1 MAELPSPHLA
11 LTEMLKSLGLTKY
24 EALVY
29 IGLLKEPGATATR
42 IHEVAGV
49 PRASVYPV
57 LERLIQKNMV
67 SVSLGTPRRFEAV
80 PPDAAI
86 DHLLEAVSADAAR
99 AKKMLSR
106 IWRER
111 NPKGPGDQDY
121 IWSIYG
127 IDNIRARLAD
137 LLRNASISIDA
148 VLYGDVPREIYS
160 VLCVKAGSIPA
171 RVTSSDRTKFACPGI
186 EVSALP
192 LPTTGVEEGEVR
204 FTGGLFLVDGMRA
217 MVVIATGKE
226 EATALF
232 SESSGFVRFFS
243 SYLDLVS
250 SIKARPGQ

>member
-1 MAELPSPHLA
+1 MAETKTPHLA

-67 SVSLGTPRRFEAV
+67 AVSLGTPRRFEAV
-80 PPDAAI
+80 PPDTAI
-86 DHLLEAVSADAAR
+86 DHLLEAVSADASR
-99 AKKMLSR
+99 AKKMLSK

-111 NPKGPGDQDY
+111 DERGPGDQDF

-127 IDNIRARLAD
+127 FENIRARLTD
-137 LLRNASISIDA
+137 LLRNASLSIDA
-148 VLYGDVPREIYS
+148 VLFGEMPKEVS
-160 VLCVKAGSIPA
+160 MVLCEKAGSLPV
-171 RVTSSDRTKFACPGI
+171 RVTTKDPAAFSCPAI
-186 EVSALP
+186 MVRALP
-192 LPTTGVEEGEVR
+192 FPPADIREKDLH
-204 FTGGLFLVDGMRA
+204 FTGGLFLIDNLRA

-226 EATALF
+226 EPVALF
-232 SESSGFVRFFS
+232 SESRGFIRFFS
-243 SYLDLVS
+243 SYFEIIS
-250 SIKARPGQ
+250 SVARPPGQ